1 MRRDF
6 PASMPVPEQL
16 QQIAALKTPGRKHQK
31 RAGVKKKQ
39 RTANKSKTAA
49 ADRQRKS
56 KNHFAEVRKYW
67 TGKVDEHP

>member
-6 PASMPVPEQL
+6 PGSMPVADQL
-16 QQIAALKTPGRKHQK
+16 MAVAAFKTPGRKHQK

-39 RTANKSKTAA
+39 RTANEVKTAA

-67 TGKVDEHP
+67 AGETDEHP

>member
-6 PASMPVPEQL
+6 PASMPVSEQL
-16 QQIAALKTPGRKHQK
+16 MQTASLKTPGRKHQK

-67 TGKVDEHP
+67 TGETDEHP